1 VEHSINDLDKS
12 YMKGFNEGAK
22 WQKTQMEQFKKQDM
36 NNKQQ
41 QKIVEIISWSI
52 IITIGILI
60 FKLWQI

>member
-1 VEHSINDLDKS
+1 
-12 YMKGFNEGAK
+12 
-22 WQKTQMEQFKKQDM
+22 M

-41 QKIVEIISWSI
+41 QRIVEIISWSI